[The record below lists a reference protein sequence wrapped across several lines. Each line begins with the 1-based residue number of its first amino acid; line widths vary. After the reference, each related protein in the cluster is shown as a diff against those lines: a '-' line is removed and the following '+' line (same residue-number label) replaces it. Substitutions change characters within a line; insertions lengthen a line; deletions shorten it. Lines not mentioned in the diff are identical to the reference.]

1 MNSTIC
7 PKCGKTVPWK
17 KFCGLCGATLPDEP
31 KPILAEPSVPP
42 PKEDLSGD
50 LLSELEEVVKFNPS
64 ALEITRNGDVPP
76 RELPSRA
83 SGRNAGKAAAPEGS
97 GKLAANPNSTAS
109 RLSSVSSQPI
119 KIRDDYNPSESIFD
133 KVQVAATKEKITEED
148 PMLHKKRTLVLIVII
163 ISTVIL
169 LASYM
174 MIFSY
179 KKKNI
184 VENVEIGLMAP
195 TRTSVEITS
204 KLLEKNGCKI
214 KNLDIGAAATSG
226 EEIAE
231 YEKKK
236 GSKVDGATH
245 KIWLSAKCSALW
257 APFGFDVEAEK
268 LDNLSDN
275 YKGKNLVYDPAS
287 GELVEK
293 PRK

>member
-1 MNSTIC
+1 
-7 PKCGKTVPWK
+7 
-17 KFCGLCGATLPDEP
+17 
-31 KPILAEPSVPP
+31 VPP

-50 LLSELEEVVKFNPS
+50 LLSELEEVVKFNPGS
-64 ALEITRNGDVPP
+64 VEITRNGDVPP
-76 RELPSRA
+76 REPRA
-83 SGRNAGKAAAPEGS
+83 MGTITAKAVKPEGS
-97 GKLAANPNSTAS
+97 GKLPPNPNATAS
-109 RLSSVSSQPI
+109 RLSAVSSQPI

-133 KVQVAATKEKITEED
+133 KVQVAATKEKIAEEE
-148 PMLHKKRTLVLIVII
+148 PMLHKKRTLVLIVIA
-163 ISTVIL
+163 ISSAIL

-195 TRTSVEITS
+195 NRNNVEVTS

-214 KNLDIGAAATSG
+214 KKLDIGASPVNG

-236 GSKVDGATH
+236 GSKVEDATH

-257 APFGFDVEAEK
+257 APFGFAVEAEK
-268 LDNLSDN
+268 LDNLSDDR
-275 YKGKNLVYDPAS
+275 KGKNFVYDPTI
-287 GELVEK
+287 GELIEK